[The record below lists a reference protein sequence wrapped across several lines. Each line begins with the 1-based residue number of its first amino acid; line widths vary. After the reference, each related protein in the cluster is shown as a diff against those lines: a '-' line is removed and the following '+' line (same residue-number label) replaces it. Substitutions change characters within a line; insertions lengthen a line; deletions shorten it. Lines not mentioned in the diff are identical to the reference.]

1 MTAHWYTL
9 SVKPHKER
17 SVAQLLSLKEELEVF
32 FPSLKVTPVN
42 PRAAK
47 VRPYFPGYLFVR
59 LDLETAGGNALEWI
73 PGVHG
78 LVRFGGIPAT
88 MPEHVVH
95 ALRKH
100 LQNLGQQRTEWA
112 RPVFRKG
119 ERVQIIS
126 GPLSGYEAIF
136 EGQLDDQERVRVLL
150 ACLNR
155 HHHARRIKLDLAAIR
170 KAD

>member
-1 MTAHWYTL
+1 MAAQWYTL
-9 SVKPHKER
+9 SVKAHKER
-17 SVAQLLSLKEELEVF
+17 SVAQLLSLKEGLEVF

-47 VRPYFPGYLFVR
+47 IRPYFPGYLFVR
-59 LDLETAGGNALEWI
+59 LDLETAGSNALEWI

-88 MPEHVVH
+88 MPEHVIH

-100 LQNLGQQRTEWA
+100 LQNLGQQRVAPA

-119 ERVQIIS
+119 DRVRIIS

-136 EGQLDDQERVRVLL
+136 DGQLDEQERVRVLL

-155 HHHARRIKLDLAAIR
+155 YHQARRIKLDLTAIR
-170 KAD
+170 KVD